1 VLKAKDIMNS
11 QVVTIGGSS
20 TVADAVSLMKGN
32 RTNVLIVARRNS
44 DDPYGIVT
52 ETDIVY
58 KVAAYGKDPKHVRVY
73 EIMTKPCIVVSPDL
87 GVEYVARLLANTGIH
102 QAPVIQGELL
112 GVISITDVLHKGNF
126 VEKPRRPYIEDEIE
140 AAREDARQIAL
151 LKGETSPEAAAAW
164 DVVEELQAEASHRRN
179 QDSSM
184 ENSAG
189 QSAAEP
195 AEKTAFQIYCDTNPD
210 APECRI
216 YDE

>member
-1 VLKAKDIMNS
+1 MLKAKDIMNS
-11 QVVTIGGSS
+11 HVVTISGAS
-20 TVADAVSLMKGN
+20 TVAEAVSLMKGH
-32 RTNVLIVARRNS
+32 RTHTLIVDRRTP

-52 ETDIVY
+52 ETDVVY
-58 KVAAYGKDPKHVRVY
+58 KVAAYGKDPKQVRVY

-87 GVEYVARLLANTGIH
+87 GVEYVARLFANTGIH

-112 GVISITDVLHKGNF
+112 GTISITDVLHKGNF
-126 VEKPRRPYIEDEIE
+126 VEEPRRPYIEDEIE

-164 DVVEELQAEASHRRN
+164 DAVEELQAEAAHRRA
-179 QDSSM
+179 QETSV
-184 ENSAG
+184 EKP
-189 QSAAEP
+189 AEKP
-195 AEKTAFQIYCDTNPD
+195 AEKTAFQVYCDDNPD